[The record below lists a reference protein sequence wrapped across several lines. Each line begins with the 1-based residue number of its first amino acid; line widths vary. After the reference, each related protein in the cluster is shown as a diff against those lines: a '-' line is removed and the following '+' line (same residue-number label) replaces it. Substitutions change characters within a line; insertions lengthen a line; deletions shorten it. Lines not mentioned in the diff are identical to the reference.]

1 MNRLETFMLSAI
13 IGSGLLV
20 IGCGGSGDSG
30 TASTAQPAAA
40 PAEAAAPATPPAA
53 ATEPAAPATEPA
65 ATAGAGEP
73 EKAAEG
79 AQAATGER
87 PRFVPPIRGTANIEI
102 LAPKTTIEGNEVVTR
117 LKIRNASLGAI
128 AMLRVDE
135 TWYDK
140 AGNAMPGDTQRRRQL
155 FMPGEIIDIEL
166 RVPRNSKFNSNN
178 FQFSHANGKID
189 VKQVKSFPTPEGGG
203 QD

>member
-1 MNRLETFMLSAI
+1 MKRLELFMLSAI

-30 TASTAQPAAA
+30 TASTDQPAAA
-40 PAEAAAPATPPAA
+40 VPAEAAAPAAAPEAAA
-53 ATEPAAPATEPA
+53 ATEPAATAEP
-65 ATAGAGEP
+65 GEP
-73 EKAAEG
+73 KQGAET
-79 AQAATGER
+79 AATGER
-87 PRFVPPIRGTANIEI
+87 PRFVPPVRGTASIEI
-102 LAPKTTIEGNEVVTR
+102 LTPKTTIEGTDVVTR

-140 AGNAMPGDTQRRRQL
+140 AGNALPGDTQRRRQL
-155 FMPGEIIDIEL
+155 FMPGEVIDVEL
-166 RVPRNSKFNSNN
+166 RVPRNPKFNSNN

-189 VKQVKSFPTPEGGG
+189 VKTVKSFPTPPGGG

>member
-1 MNRLETFMLSAI
+1 MKRLELFMLSAI

-30 TASTAQPAAA
+30 TASTDQPAAA
-40 PAEAAAPATPPAA
+40 VPAEAAAPAAAPEAAA
-53 ATEPAAPATEPA
+53 ATEPAATAEP
-65 ATAGAGEP
+65 GEP
-73 EKAAEG
+73 KQGAET
-79 AQAATGER
+79 AATGER

-102 LAPKTTIEGNEVVTR
+102 LAPKTIREGNEAVTR

-140 AGNAMPGDTQRRRQL
+140 AGNALPGDSERWRKL
-155 FMPGEIIDIEL
+155 FMPGEVIDIEL
-166 RVPRNSKFNSNN
+166 RVPADPKFYQNS

-189 VKQVKSFPTPEGGG
+189 VKTVKSFPTPQGE
-203 QD
+203 

>member
-1 MNRLETFMLSAI
+1 MKRLEIFMLSAI

-53 ATEPAAPATEPA
+53 APEAAAATEPA
-65 ATAGAGEP
+65 ATAEPGEP
-73 EKAAEG
+73 KEG
-79 AQAATGER
+79 AETAATGER

-102 LAPKTTIEGNEVVTR
+102 LAPKTIREGSEAVTR

-140 AGNAMPGDTQRRRQL
+140 AGNALPGDTQRRRQL
-155 FMPGEIIDIEL
+155 FMPGEVIDVEL
-166 RVPRNSKFNSNN
+166 RVPRNPKFNSNN

-189 VKQVKSFPTPEGGG
+189 VKTVKSFPTPPGGG

>member
-1 MNRLETFMLSAI
+1 MKRLELFILSAI

-30 TASTAQPAAA
+30 GAASTDQPAATA
-40 PAEAAAPATPPAA
+40 PAEAAAPAAEPAAAPEAAA
-53 ATEPAAPATEPA
+53 ATEPAA
-65 ATAGAGEP
+65 TAEAGEP
-73 EKAAEG
+73 KQGAET
-79 AQAATGER
+79 AATGER

-102 LAPKTTIEGNEVVTR
+102 LAPKTIREGNEAVTR

-140 AGNAMPGDTQRRRQL
+140 AGNALPGDTQRRRQL
-155 FMPGEIIDIEL
+155 FMPGEVIDIEL
-166 RVPRNSKFNSNN
+166 RVPRNPKFDSNN

-189 VKQVKSFPTPEGGG
+189 VKTVKSFPTPQGE
-203 QD
+203 